1 VPTMG
6 GPILTILMSY
16 DVLAQRVAFF
26 TVAIIAPVLK
36 ISVALMFC
44 NYGNLT
50 ALLRIIM
57 YHTSLYLSKS
67 LTTFLLVK

>member
-6 GPILTILMSY
+6 GPILTIYISY
-16 DVLAQRVAFF
+16 NVLAQGVAFF
-26 TVAIIAPVLK
+26 TVAIIAPALK
-36 ISVALMFC
+36 ILVALMFC
-44 NYGNLT
+44 NYGHLT

-57 YHTSLYLSKS
+57 YHTNLSKS